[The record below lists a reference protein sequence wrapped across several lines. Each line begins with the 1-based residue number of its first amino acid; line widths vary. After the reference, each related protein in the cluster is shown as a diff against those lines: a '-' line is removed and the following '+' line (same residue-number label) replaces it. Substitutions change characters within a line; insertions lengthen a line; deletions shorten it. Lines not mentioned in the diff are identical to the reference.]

1 MAVSSGTLGFWGDT
15 GSVTGATS
23 LTSGIGQIKS
33 ISISGLGADEVDI
46 TNMSSTGQYEEL
58 IPGIKRAGQL
68 DITAVYAK
76 GDFKLLV
83 DAIGLTNENWVI
95 TLADGATY
103 ASSGFLKE
111 VGLNGETEDAVEAT
125 ATIRFTG
132 APTVTT
138 S

>member
-1 MAVSSGTLGFWGDT
+1 MTASSGTLGFWGDT
-15 GSVTGATS
+15 GSVKGETS
-23 LTSGIGQIKS
+23 LTAGVGQIKS

-46 TNMSSTGQYEEL
+46 TNMSSTGQYEEV
-58 IPGIKRAGQL
+58 IPGIKRAGQI

-76 GDFKLLV
+76 ADFKLLV
-83 DAIGLTNENWVI
+83 DAIGLTNESWVV

-103 ASSGFLKE
+103 TSSGFLKE
-111 VGLNGETEDAVEAT
+111 LGINTETEDAVEAT

-132 APTVTT
+132 APTSAT